1 VRVKIDTLGVQAF
14 IAVATHRNFRRAAAE
29 LHITQTALSR
39 RLQTLEA
46 YLGVRLVERTT
57 RIVELTRTGID
68 FLPRAQRLLG
78 ELETA
83 LTDIRETGRA
93 MRGSVTIA
101 CVPSI
106 GARYLP
112 HVIQQYSA
120 AYPENRI
127 TIHDHSSF
135 GVAEAVLRR
144 EAEFGINVTGSHDV
158 GLASVPLARDRF
170 VLICRDD
177 HPLALRKKVSWAQLP
192 PHLLIFPGGLSANK
206 PVLELALSAERLRL
220 RTYYEVQHSSTALGL
235 VAEGVG
241 AAVVPGLAVQKEA
254 YPRIR
259 VIPLVE
265 PAVARSLVLIAPRN
279 AHLSPAAQALYDMLI
294 QHARAKRRGG
304 EVSPAAEERLRAV
317 SRPRALARGSSA
329 T

>member
-1 VRVKIDTLGVQAF
+1 MKIDILGVQAF
-14 IAVATHRNFRRAAAE
+14 VAIATRRNFRRAAAE

-46 YLGVRLVERTT
+46 YLGVKLIERTT
-57 RIVELTRTGID
+57 RSVEVTRTGAD
-68 FLPRAQRLLG
+68 FLPRAQRLLT
-78 ELETA
+78 ELETS
-83 LTDIRETGRA
+83 LTDIRETGKA

-112 HVIQQYSA
+112 RVIQQYSA
-120 AYPENRI
+120 VYPENRI

-135 GVAEAVLRR
+135 GVAESVLRR
-144 EAEFGINVTGSHDV
+144 EAEFGINVIGSHDV
-158 GLASVPLARDRF
+158 GLASVRLARDRF

-177 HPLALRKKVSWAQLP
+177 HPLAARRKVSWPQLAP
-192 PHLLIFPGGLSANK
+192 YLLIFPGSLSANR
-206 PVLELALSAERLRL
+206 PVLELALTAERLRL

-241 AAVVPGLAVQKEA
+241 AAVVPGLAVQKDA

-265 PAVARSLVLIAPRN
+265 PAVARSVVLISLRN
-279 AHLSPAAQALYDMLI
+279 APLSPAAQALYDMLVSG
-294 QHARAKRRGG
+294 ASDRRT
-304 EVSPAAEERLRAV
+304 
-317 SRPRALARGSSA
+317 SSA
-329 T
+329 GSARLYP

>member
-1 VRVKIDTLGVQAF
+1 MKIDTLGVQAF
-14 IAVATHRNFRRAAAE
+14 IAIATHRNFRRAAAG

-46 YLGVRLVERTT
+46 YLGAKLIARTT
-57 RIVELTRTGID
+57 RSVELTRTGGD
-68 FLPRAQRLLG
+68 FLPRAQRLLT

-83 LTDIRETGRA
+83 LTDIRETGKA

-106 GARYLP
+106 GARLLP
-112 HVIQQYSA
+112 QAIQQYSA
-120 AYPENRI
+120 AYPDNRI

-144 EAEFGINVTGSHDV
+144 EAEFGINVTGSHDA
-158 GLASVPLARDRF
+158 GLAGTPLVRDRF

-177 HPLALRKKVSWAQLP
+177 HPLAARRKATWTQLE
-192 PHLLIFPGGLSANK
+192 PHLLIFPGSLSANR

-241 AAVVPGLAVQKEA
+241 AAVVPGLAVQREA

-259 VIPLVE
+259 VIQLAE
-265 PAVARSLVLIAPRN
+265 PVVARSLVLIAPRN
-279 AHLSPAAQALYDMLI
+279 AHLSPAARALYDMLVRRAGAT
-294 QHARAKRRGG
+294 QRVREASRARTIRRQ
-304 EVSPAAEERLRAV
+304 
-317 SRPRALARGSSA
+317 
-329 T
+329 

>member
-1 VRVKIDTLGVQAF
+1 MKIDTLGVQAF
-14 IAVATHRNFRRAAAE
+14 IAVAIRRNFRRAAAE

-46 YLGVRLVERTT
+46 YLGVKLIERTT
-57 RIVELTRTGID
+57 RSVELTRTGAD
-68 FLPRAQRLLG
+68 FLPRAQRLLS
-78 ELETA
+78 ELETS
-83 LTDIRETGRA
+83 LTDIRETGKA

-112 HVIQQYSA
+112 HVIRQYSA

-135 GVAEAVLRR
+135 GVAEAVLRHQ
-144 EAEFGINVTGSHDV
+144 AEFGINVTGSHDV
-158 GLASVPLARDRF
+158 GLASVALARDRF

-177 HPLALRKKVSWAQLP
+177 HPLAARKKVSWTQLE
-192 PHLLIFPGGLSANK
+192 PHLLIFPGSLSANR

-220 RTYYEVQHSSTALGL
+220 RTYFEVQHSSTALGL

-241 AAVVPGLAVQKEA
+241 VAVVPGLAVLKDA

-279 AHLSPAAQALYDMLI
+279 AQLSPAARALYEMLI
-294 QHARAKRRGG
+294 RHARAKGRGG
-304 EVSPAAEERLRAV
+304 EAPPVPTGE
-317 SRPRALARGSSA
+317 GGA
-329 T
+329 TGMAGA

>member
-1 VRVKIDTLGVQAF
+1 MGQRVKIDTLGVQAF
-14 IAVATHRNFRRAAAE
+14 IAVAAHRNFRRAAAE

-39 RLQTLEA
+39 RLQSLEA
-46 YLGVRLVERTT
+46 YLDVRLIERTT
-57 RIVELTRTGID
+57 RSVELTRTGAG

-83 LTDIRETGRA
+83 LTDIRETGKA

-112 HVIQQYSA
+112 HVIRQYSA

-144 EAEFGINVTGSHDV
+144 EAEFGINVTGSHDA

-170 VLICRDD
+170 VLICRED
-177 HPLALRKKVSWAQLP
+177 HPLAVRKRVSWAQLQ

-206 PVLELALSAERLRL
+206 PVLEVALTPERLRL

-241 AAVVPGLAVQKEA
+241 AAVIPGLAVQTEA

-279 AHLSPAAQALYDMLI
+279 AQLSPAARALYDMLI
-294 QHARAKRRGG
+294 RHARAKERGVG
-304 EVSPAAEERLRAV
+304 ASGVGA
-317 SRPRALARGSSA
+317 
-329 T
+329 

>member
-1 VRVKIDTLGVQAF
+1 MKIDTLGVQAF
-14 IAVATHRNFRRAAAE
+14 IAVAAQRNFRRAAAG

-39 RLQTLEA
+39 RLQTLEE
-46 YLGVRLVERTT
+46 YLGVKLVERTT
-57 RIVELTRTGID
+57 RSVDLTRAGAD
-68 FLPRAQRLLG
+68 FLPRAQRLLT

-83 LTDIRETGRA
+83 LLDIREMGKA

-120 AYPENRI
+120 EYPDNRI

-144 EAEFGINVTGSHDV
+144 EAEFGINVTGSHDA
-158 GLASVPLARDRF
+158 GLASVTLAHDRF

-177 HPLALRKKVSWAQLP
+177 HPLAGRKRVSWTQLE
-192 PHLLIFPGGLSANK
+192 PHLLIFPGSLSANRL
-206 PVLELALSAERLRL
+206 VLELALTTARLRL

-241 AAVVPGLAVQKEA
+241 VAIVPGLAVLREA
-254 YPRIR
+254 YPRTR
-259 VIPLVE
+259 VIPLVA
-265 PAVARSLVLIAPRN
+265 PTAARSLVLIAPRN
-279 AHLSPAAQALYDMLI
+279 AQLSPAAGALYQMLI
-294 QHARAKRRGG
+294 RHARAKASDRG
-304 EVSPAAEERLRAV
+304 
-317 SRPRALARGSSA
+317 
-329 T
+329 

>member
-1 VRVKIDTLGVQAF
+1 MKIDTLGVQAF
-14 IAVATHRNFRRAAAE
+14 IAIAMRRNFRRAAVE

-46 YLGVRLVERTT
+46 YLGVKLIERTT
-57 RIVELTRTGID
+57 RSVELTRTGAD

-78 ELETA
+78 ELETS
-83 LTDIRETGRA
+83 LTDIRETGKA
-93 MRGSVTIA
+93 MRGSATIA

-112 HVIQQYSA
+112 RVIQQYSA

-144 EAEFGINVTGSHDV
+144 EAEFGINVTGSHDA

-170 VLICRDD
+170 VLICRGD
-177 HPLALRKKVSWAQLP
+177 HPLAARRRVSWAQLQ
-192 PHLLIFPGGLSANK
+192 PHLLIFPGSLSANR
-206 PVLELALSAERLRL
+206 PVLELALTAERLRL

-241 AAVVPGLAVQKEA
+241 VAVVPGLAVQKEA
-254 YPRIR
+254 YPKIR
-259 VIPLVE
+259 VVPLVE

-279 AHLSPAAQALYDMLI
+279 AHLSPAARALYDMLV
-294 QHARAKRRGG
+294 QHARTRERGG
-304 EVSPAAEERLRAV
+304 GAGPPEGGVRATP
-317 SRPRALARGSSA
+317 S
-329 T
+329 

>member
-1 VRVKIDTLGVQAF
+1 MQCMHLCGARLKIDTLGVQAF
-14 IAVATHRNFRRAAAE
+14 IAIATRRNFRRAAAD

-46 YLGVRLVERTT
+46 YLGVKLLERTT
-57 RIVELTRTGID
+57 RSVELTRTGAD
-68 FLPRAQRLLG
+68 FLPRAERLLG
-78 ELETA
+78 ELETS
-83 LTDIRETGRA
+83 LTDIRETGKA

-112 HVIQQYSA
+112 RVIRQYSA

-144 EAEFGINVTGSHDV
+144 QAEFGINVTGSHDA
-158 GLASVPLARDRF
+158 GLASVPLTRDRF

-177 HPLALRKKVSWAQLP
+177 HPLAGRRKVSWPQLE
-192 PHLLIFPGGLSANK
+192 PHLLIFPGSLNANK
-206 PVLELALSAERLRL
+206 TVLELALTAERLRL
-220 RTYYEVQHSSTALGL
+220 RSYYEVQHSSTAVGL

-241 AAVVPGLAVQKEA
+241 VAVVPGLAVQKEA

-259 VIPLVE
+259 VIPLVD

-279 AHLSPAAQALYDMLI
+279 AQLSPAAGALYDMLVR
-294 QHARAKRRGG
+294 HARAKRGG
-304 EVSPAAEERLRAV
+304 GGVPPHERSLPTAV
-317 SRPRALARGSSA
+317 
-329 T
+329 

>member
-1 VRVKIDTLGVQAF
+1 MKIDTLGVQAF
-14 IAVATHRNFRRAAAE
+14 IAVATHRNFRRAASE
-29 LHITQTALSR
+29 LYITQTALSR

-46 YLGVRLVERTT
+46 YLGLKLIERTT
-57 RIVELTRTGID
+57 RSVELTRTGAE
-68 FLPRAQRLLG
+68 FLPRAQRLLT

-83 LTDIRETGRA
+83 LTDIRETGKA

-112 HVIQQYSA
+112 RVIRQYSV

-135 GVAEAVLRR
+135 GVAESVLRR
-144 EAEFGINVTGSHDV
+144 EAEFGINVTGSHDA

-177 HPLALRKKVSWAQLP
+177 HPLAARRKVSWAQLA
-192 PHLLIFPGGLSANK
+192 PHLLIFPGSLSANR
-206 PVLELALSAERLRL
+206 PVLELALTVERLRL

-241 AAVVPGLAVQKEA
+241 AAVVPALAVQKDA
-254 YPRIR
+254 YPGIR

-265 PAVARSLVLIAPRN
+265 PVVARSLVLIAPRN
-279 AHLSPAAQALYDMLI
+279 AHLSPAAQALHDMLI
-294 QHARAKRRGG
+294 QHSRGQG
-304 EVSPAAEERLRAV
+304 AP
-317 SRPRALARGSSA
+317 SA
-329 T
+329 

>member
-1 VRVKIDTLGVQAF
+1 MKIDTLGVQAF
-14 IAVATHRNFRRAAAE
+14 IAVAMRRNFRRAAAE

-39 RLQTLEA
+39 RLQTLES
-46 YLGVRLVERTT
+46 YLGVRLIERTT
-57 RIVELTRTGID
+57 RSVELTRTGAD

-78 ELETA
+78 ELETS
-83 LTDIRETGRA
+83 LTDIRETGKA

-112 HVIQQYSA
+112 RVVQQYSA
-120 AYPENRI
+120 AYPDNRI

-144 EAEFGINVTGSHDV
+144 QAEFGINVTGSHDA

-177 HPLALRKKVSWAQLP
+177 HPLAGRKKVSWSQLEP
-192 PHLLIFPGGLSANK
+192 YLMIFPGSLSANR
-206 PVLELALSAERLRL
+206 PVLELALTAQRLRL

-241 AAVVPGLAVQKEA
+241 VAVVPGLAVQREA

-259 VIPLVE
+259 VLPLID
-265 PAVARSLVLIAPRN
+265 PAVARSLVLIAPRH
-279 AHLSPAAQALYDMLI
+279 ADLSPAARALYDMLI
-294 QHARAKRRGG
+294 QHARSSDRGG
-304 EVSPAAEERLRAV
+304 GGRRPHDAPA
-317 SRPRALARGSSA
+317 
-329 T
+329 

>member
-1 VRVKIDTLGVQAF
+1 LKIDTLGVQAF
-14 IAVATHRNFRRAAAE
+14 IAVAARRNFRRAAAE

-46 YLGVRLVERTT
+46 YLGVKLIERTT
-57 RIVELTRTGID
+57 RSVELTRTGAD
-68 FLPRAQRLLG
+68 FMPRAQRLLG
-78 ELETA
+78 ELEAA
-83 LTDIRETGRA
+83 LTDIRETGKA

-144 EAEFGINVTGSHDV
+144 EAEFGINVTGSHDA

-170 VLICRDD
+170 VLICRED
-177 HPLALRKKVSWAQLP
+177 HPLATRKRVSWAQLQT
-192 PHLLIFPGGLSANK
+192 HLLIFPGGLSANK
-206 PVLELALSAERLRL
+206 PVLEVALTPERLRL

-241 AAVVPGLAVQKEA
+241 AAVIPGLAVQTEA

-279 AHLSPAAQALYDMLI
+279 AQLSPAARALYDMLI
-294 QHARAKRRGG
+294 RHARPKERGG
-304 EVSPAAEERLRAV
+304 GSLPAPA
-317 SRPRALARGSSA
+317 
-329 T
+329 

>member
-1 VRVKIDTLGVQAF
+1 MPLKIDTLGVQAF
-14 IAVATHRNFRRAAAE
+14 IAVAMRRNFRRAAAE

-57 RIVELTRTGID
+57 RSVELTRTGAD
-68 FLPRAQRLLG
+68 FLPRAQRLLT
-78 ELETA
+78 ELESA
-83 LTDIRETGRA
+83 LTDIRETGKA

-112 HVIQQYSA
+112 RAIQQYSA
-120 AYPENRI
+120 AHPDNRI

-144 EAEFGINVTGSHDV
+144 EAEFGINVTGTHDA
-158 GLASVPLARDRF
+158 GLDSVPLARDRF

-177 HPLALRKKVSWAQLP
+177 HPFAERKRVSWNQLE
-192 PHLLIFPGGLSANK
+192 PHLLIFPGGLSANR
-206 PVLELALSAERLRL
+206 PVLELALTGDRLRL

-241 AAVVPGLAVQKEA
+241 VAVVPNLAVQKDA

-259 VIPLVE
+259 VVPLVD
-265 PAVARSLVLIAPRN
+265 PVVARTLALISPKN
-279 AHLSPAAQALYDMLI
+279 ADLSPATRPLYDILVRM
-294 QHARAKRRGG
+294 G
-304 EVSPAAEERLRAV
+304 SAALRA
-317 SRPRALARGSSA
+317 RG
-329 T
+329 

>member
-1 VRVKIDTLGVQAF
+1 MEQRLKIDTLGVQAF

-39 RLQTLEA
+39 RLQSLET
-46 YLGVRLVERTT
+46 YLGVKLIERTT
-57 RIVELTRTGID
+57 RSVELTRTGAG

-83 LTDIRETGRA
+83 LTDIRETGKA

-144 EAEFGINVTGSHDV
+144 EAEFGINVTGSHDA

-170 VLICRDD
+170 VLICRED
-177 HPLALRKKVSWAQLP
+177 HPLAARKRVSWAQLQ

-206 PVLELALSAERLRL
+206 PVLEVALTPERLRL

-241 AAVVPGLAVQKEA
+241 AAVIPGLAVQTEA

-279 AHLSPAAQALYDMLI
+279 AQLSPAARALYDMLI
-294 QHARAKRRGG
+294 RHARAKERGAG
-304 EVSPAAEERLRAV
+304 ASAVAA
-317 SRPRALARGSSA
+317 
-329 T
+329 